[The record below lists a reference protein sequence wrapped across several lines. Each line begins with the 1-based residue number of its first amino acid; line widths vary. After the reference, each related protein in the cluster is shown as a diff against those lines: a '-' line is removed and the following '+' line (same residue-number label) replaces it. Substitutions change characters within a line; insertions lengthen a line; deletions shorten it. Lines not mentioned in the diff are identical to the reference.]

1 VSETGPRQESGT
13 QQHLPGSPVAST
25 GDAQVDAALT
35 ALQGLEEL
43 PAAEQADVIEEVHD
57 RLRSTLAGLDSA
69 APSGVPNA
77 GDPVE
82 ADEATEP
89 AASAQDPA

>member
-1 VSETGPRQESGT
+1 MNESDQPVEVAT

-43 PAAEQADVIEEVHD
+43 PAAEQADVIESVHD
-57 RLRSTLAGLDSA
+57 RLRSTLTGLDNTDQPSSA
-69 APSGVPNA
+69 PESG
-77 GDPVE
+77 DT
-82 ADEATEP
+82 ADTGSP
-89 AASAQDPA
+89 ASSQDSD